1 MPDPLWDPD
10 LILQVTKGGRQ
21 GMFCLGQAR
30 SRYNSR
36 CRWDVEKS
44 EYSRIR
50 SMLKGMSK
58 RLPHTINYD
67 ELSTMASLGL
77 CDYHA
82 GQEAEIVDGWLRI
95 LANIEHLNSQYQCSS
110 QTNEEALEAMAM
122 DIQKCRELIHCD
134 PDSEEIFSV
143 ALARYVRRQ
152 RRMKKDLEE
161 CRTTLASLQK
171 TAVDTD
177 CLEKENSELS
187 TEVSYLSQRLATA
200 EQVIEGKDS
209 EQQAKIHELRKE
221 RDALRAENMDR
232 SVEIECLHGQKD
244 LLDQRLRDRTNE
256 LDSACLVSRGLTK
269 ERDDLKSELE
279 TTKDEITE
287 LKESKSALLTESNVI
302 STTLART
309 RPQLTASHQ
318 ANEHLSKELETA
330 KVQLAKLHDILRA
343 IDIAKKAS
351 FFYKLRAW
359 AQQFWHRVTGW
370 SRSRRVPI
378 SDEEEGLTLA
388 SVEGSHAHGG

>member
-36 CRWDVEKS
+36 CRWDIEKS

-58 RLPHTINYD
+58 RLPHTITYD

-77 CDYHA
+77 CGHHTD
-82 GQEAEIVDGWLRI
+82 QEVEIVDGWLRI
-95 LANIEHLNSQYQCSS
+95 LANIEHLNSQYQGSL
-110 QTNEEALEAMAM
+110 QTNEETLETMAM
-122 DIQKCRELIHCD
+122 DMEKCRQLIRCD

-152 RRMKKDLEE
+152 TGMKKELGE
-161 CRTTLASLQK
+161 CRTRLAALQK
-171 TAVDTD
+171 TAVDT
-177 CLEKENSELS
+177 EGFKKENSELS
-187 TEVSYLSQRLATA
+187 MEVSYLSQRLATA
-200 EQVIEGKDS
+200 EQVIQGKDS
-209 EQQAKIHELRKE
+209 EQNTKIHELCKE
-221 RDALRAENMDR
+221 MDALHAENMKR
-232 SVEIECLHGQKD
+232 LVQIK
-244 LLDQRLRDRTNE
+244 RLRDRKNE
-256 LDSACLVSRGLTK
+256 LDSACLVSQRLTQEREGL
-269 ERDDLKSELE
+269 RSELE
-279 TTKDEITE
+279 TAKDEITV

-302 STTLART
+302 STTLGETQR
-309 RPQLTASHQ
+309 QLTATCQS
-318 ANEHLSKELETA
+318 NEYLRKELEIA
-330 KVQLAKLHDILRA
+330 KVKLANLQDILHG
-343 IDIAKKAS
+343 IDMARKS
-351 FFYKLRAW
+351 SLLYKLRVW
-359 AQQFWHRVTGW
+359 TQELWYRITGW

-388 SVEGSHAHGG
+388 SVDGSHTHGS